1 MGFGRQPPVKPLY
14 FVPCPSFLFVSLCLS
29 VLCVLQSERSEDQ
42 TLLTIS
48 VYLILHKKALVRT
61 KLIPLACLL
70 ATAASAQKTTP
81 AAIDAAVNKIESKTI
96 AWRRDL
102 HQHPELGNREVR
114 TAKIIAD
121 HLRSLGLEVKEGVAH
136 TGVVGILKGAK
147 PGPVIGLRADMD
159 GLPVT
164 ERVAIP
170 FASKEKA
177 QYNGQEVGVMHACGH
192 DTHVAILMATAE
204 VLSGMKG
211 ELAGTVKFVFQPAE
225 EGAPAGEEGG
235 AALMVKEGVLDNPKV
250 DAMFGL
256 HINAQTPV
264 GQIKYR
270 EEGMMAA
277 SDWFSIKIKG
287 KQSHGAQPWMGIDP
301 VVIGA
306 QIIQGLQS
314 IVSRQ
319 SELTKYPVVIS
330 TTVFKGGV
338 RENIIPEEATLSG
351 TIRTLDKSMQK
362 DVWQRIERTAKN
374 IAEASGAAAEV
385 SFDAKTLVTYNDPAL
400 TRRML
405 PSLQKATSNNAVV
418 MNAVMGAEDFSFFGD
433 KVPALYFY
441 LGGMPAGK
449 KPEETAPH
457 HTPDFYVDDSGMKTG
472 VKAFVY
478 LVTDYMAMGKL
489 QATSPKAQPAGGSKG
504 GSK

>member
-1 MGFGRQPPVKPLY
+1 MLY
-14 FVPCPSFLFVSLCLS
+14 
-29 VLCVLQSERSEDQ
+29 
-42 TLLTIS
+42 
-48 VYLILHKKALVRT
+48 KKALVRT

-70 ATAASAQKTTP
+70 ATAAAAQKTTP
-81 AAIDAAVNKIESKTI
+81 AAIDAAVNKIESRTI
-96 AWRRDL
+96 AWRHDF

-114 TAKIIAD
+114 TARIVAN

-147 PGPVIGLRADMD
+147 PGPVIALRADMD

-204 VLSGMKG
+204 VLAGMKS

-235 AALMVKEGVLDNPKV
+235 AALMVKEGVLDNPRV

-277 SDWFSIKIKG
+277 SDWFTVKIKG
-287 KQSHGAQPWMGIDP
+287 RQSHGAQPWMGIDP

-306 QIIQGLQS
+306 QIIQALQT

-351 TIRTLDKSMQK
+351 TIRTLDKGMQK

-374 IAEASGAAAEV
+374 IAEASGATAEV
-385 SFDAKTLVTYNDPAL
+385 AFDAKTLVTYNDPAL

-441 LGGMPAGK
+441 LGGLPAGK
-449 KPEETAPH
+449 KPEETAAH

-472 VKAFVY
+472 IKAFVY
-478 LVTDYMAMGKL
+478 LVTDYMAMGKA
-489 QATSPKAQPAGGSKG
+489 QATNSRAQPAGSK
-504 GSK
+504 